1 MREEINGKTWVGLK
15 DIPIDKIFVKCDRCG
30 TQTGLRESHE
40 IEKCPK
46 CGMRFDEMS
55 SW

>member
-1 MREEINGKTWVGLK
+1 MENNEGLK
-15 DIPIDKIFVKCDRCG
+15 DIPIDKLYVKCDRCG
-30 TQTGLRESHE
+30 TETTAKNTWEPGA
-40 IEKCPK
+40 KCK